1 MMTRS
6 KFLRYKILSCFLL
19 LGLFM
24 GVIVNEGFSEG
35 RASSND
41 PELKLLFDK
50 LSQSKT
56 ASAADKITNKIW
68 EIWTNDAS
76 SEPSRSVMDRGIKL
90 MSQSRLDEAEK
101 LFSGLIKK
109 EPDYIE
115 AWNKRATVRFMM
127 GKTNASLNDVFVV
140 LEKEPNHF
148 GAVSGLGLILMQ
160 EDDFEGAF
168 KAYKRLLQIN
178 PFSRDALHLIP
189 ILEQT
194 LLGESI

>member
-1 MMTRS
+1 
-6 KFLRYKILSCFLL
+6 
-19 LGLFM
+19 M
-24 GVIVNEGFSEG
+24 GVIVREGFSEG

-50 LSQSKT
+50 LSRSKT

-101 LFSGLIKK
+101 LFSGLIQK

-189 ILEQT
+189 LLEQT